1 MNKKSTLSMVALLL
15 VWGTLSIQQGF
26 ANPVY
31 EKPGYDIVTFYSPQ
45 NQSFISA
52 PNVIYLNGGI
62 AYFPWSI
69 NLHFTDETDYNFHY
83 LSFCYTIDG
92 NGFNAARGDWMT
104 LDKLIKQLL
113 EQVDISNDT
122 SAGNGPFPTYTDYTY
137 DCSATLPPLSDG
149 MHNVTVY
156 RGVNYVFSGAGYTPY
171 GTVYFTVDAIQPN
184 ITLLVGQNKTYNS
197 SDVLVN
203 FTVNK
208 SMLRFS
214 YNLDSQDNVTF
225 YPEPAVSG
233 VSDLTLNGLS
243 NGLHNI
249 TLYAWDGWGN
259 FAKSETISFAITKQP
274 SSTSTPNPTPTPSTV
289 LIPSPSIPEFP
300 PCTALIGIL
309 VVSIAVAVAVKKT
322 KPRK

>member
-1 MNKKSTLSMVALLL
+1 MNKKSTLSIVALLL

-52 PNVIYLNGGI
+52 PNVINLNGAT

-69 NLHFTDETDYNFHY
+69 NLHFTDETDYDFHY

-92 NGFNAARGDWMT
+92 NGSMLQGAIWNDLGQVDQT
-104 LDKLIKQLL
+104 IIK
-113 EQVDISNDT
+113 QVDISNDT
-122 SAGNGPFPTYTDYTY
+122 SGGNGPFPTYTDYTY

-156 RGVNYVFSGAGYTPY
+156 RGVNYVYNGAGYTPY

-184 ITLLVGQNKTYNS
+184 ITLVVGQNKTYNS

-208 SMLRFS
+208 SLSRFS
-214 YNLDSQDNVTF
+214 YSLDGLDNVTF
-225 YPEPAVSG
+225 YPEPAVGG

-249 TLYAWDGWGN
+249 TLYAWDGWGD
-259 FAKSETISFAITKQP
+259 FAKSETISFTITKQP
-274 SSTSTPNPTPTPSTV
+274 SSTSTPNPTPTSSTI
-289 LIPSPSIPEFP
+289 LAPSPSIPEFQ

-309 VVSIAVAVAVKKT
+309 VISIAVAVAAKKT